1 MKEELKTIKSQAE
14 TKDAIIK
21 TLAVE
26 IKSQAEAK
34 DAIIKSLAD
43 ENKTLADENQ
53 NQKKVIE
60 VQGKVFQNLEI
71 NISEINEYRLNDVFF
86 ISNQHLNFK

>member
-21 TLAVE
+21 SLAVENKTLAVE
-26 IKSQAEAK
+26 IKSQAETI
-34 DAIIKSLAD
+34 DAIIKLAD
-43 ENKTLADENQ
+43 EVQ

-60 VQGKVFQNLEI
+60 VQGKVFENLEI

>member
-1 MKEELKTIKSQAE
+1 MKEELKT
-14 TKDAIIK
+14 KDAIIKSLAVENK

-26 IKSQAEAK
+26 IKSQAETI
-34 DAIIKSLAD
+34 DAIIKLAD
-43 ENKTLADENQ
+43 EVQ

-60 VQGKVFQNLEI
+60 VQGKVFENLEI

>member
-1 MKEELKTIKSQAE
+1 MKEELKT
-14 TKDAIIK
+14 KDAIIKSLAVENK

-26 IKSQAEAK
+26 IKSQAETI
-34 DAIIKSLAD
+34 DAIIKLAD
-43 ENKTLADENQ
+43 EVQ